1 MKDEAFVYIW
11 RDSNSSKFYLGYHK
25 GSTDDNYAHSST
37 AMESFTMW
45 SIPDGYK
52 RRILAT
58 GTNEEMIELETKLL
72 TNRNERGQWWKYH
85 NISTNTFPIL
95 RDDPEYYEMQSE
107 RTKEQWTDPEFCKMM
122 SEKTKEQWTDPEFR
136 KKMSEKNK
144 ERWADPEFRKKVS
157 DGVKSKWKDPEF
169 RKMKCESMSVQS
181 KELWKDPEFRKN
193 NYKRMSKQ
201 SKKLWADPEFRKKVS
216 EKHKERWADPEF
228 RKNNCE
234 RISKQ
239 SKKLWDDPEFRK
251 KMRGTCSVCGF
262 ESSRSAIV
270 QYHNDK
276 CKVEP
281 TRRIS

>member
-1 MKDEAFVYIW
+1 MDNEAFVYLW
-11 RDSNSSKFYLGYHK
+11 RDSNHSKFYLGYHK
-25 GSTDDNYAHSST
+25 GSVDDNYAHSST
-37 AMESFTMW
+37 VMESFTMR
-45 SIPDGYK
+45 SIPDGFT
-52 RRILAT
+52 RRILAM
-58 GTNEEMIELETKLL
+58 GSSEEMRELELKLL
-72 TNRNERGQWWKYH
+72 VNRKERQWWKYH
-85 NISTNTFPIL
+85 NVSTTTYPYPW
-95 RDDPEYYEMQSE
+95 DDPEYRKRKSE
-107 RTKEQWTDPEFCKMM
+107 Q
-122 SEKTKEQWTDPEFR
+122 
-136 KKMSEKNK
+136 
-144 ERWADPEFRKKVS
+144 AKVQ
-157 DGVKSKWKDPEF
+157 WKDPEF